1 MKTTVFTRL
10 FVVFV
15 SLAALLFLNGC
26 ESPEEKAASYVSNGN
41 KLLDEGKL
49 GKARLEF
56 RNALQLNKQLV
67 PAWYG
72 LARIAEEKR
81 EWKKAYALY
90 NKVASLDN
98 NHLQAQLMLG
108 KLNVAGNL
116 IEKAL
121 KNSETALKLAPDDP
135 EAHALSASVKYQQ
148 GDIEGAIK
156 EATTALKSDPG
167 NITALVQMAN
177 TRIADKD
184 PAGAL
189 KYIDIAIQHHPDTID
204 LYQLKIATHLKEKQ
218 FDQAI
223 ASYHE
228 LIARFPDRDD
238 FKKAL
243 ADVYAETGAL
253 DKAEETLRARITSKP
268 DNVTAIIDL
277 AIFLRKHRGN
287 DQAEAELRKHI
298 GENTDPELS
307 FALAELLIVNKKTAA
322 AKAVYRQLIE
332 RHGGSP
338 DGLKARNKL
347 AMLELA
353 GGNPEEAGKL
363 VDEVLSIDP
372 NNYRGLLTKAR
383 LQLRD
388 DQQDLAIASL
398 RTALKNNPN
407 AVDALLLLARTHLAA
422 GRWALA
428 KTYYV
433 RAIQAK
439 PEDARTALEYA
450 RLLLQKNKLDE
461 VEQVLQ
467 PVLERHPANPN
478 LLTAMLLADI
488 GQKRWESASTRL
500 GRLHALI
507 GDSPEYNRLAGIVF
521 QGRQQYADSIDAFKK
536 AYEAVPSDQKALVGL
551 LQAYVLAGQK
561 DKAEQLL
568 KSRIADNPGEILP
581 YILLG
586 RLYQL
591 DDRMAEAEQAFE
603 KAIDTAP
610 DRKEGYRNLADALR
624 SQGRIADAIEMLEKA
639 VREYPDS
646 VPIRELLAEMYSRDE
661 NADRA
666 IELYRGLLK
675 DEPDNDIV
683 ANNLASLLSDT
694 RGDRESLEQAEAI
707 ARRFRDSKVAFFLD
721 TLGWIEHKLGKSG
734 DAVTL
739 LRSAIQA
746 RPDVAVFHYHLG
758 MAYQA
763 EKQPRRAR
771 HELEQALQLAKSP
784 FPGMDEAK
792 RLLEVPAATLD
803 AANDARQ

>member
-1 MKTTVFTRL
+1 MKTTVFSRL
-10 FVVFV
+10 SIVFTA
-15 SLAALLFLNGC
+15 LAFLLVLSAC
-26 ESPEEKAASYVSNGN
+26 ESPEEKAAGYVSNGN

-56 RNALQLNKQLV
+56 RNALQLNKRLV

-90 NKVASLDN
+90 NKVASLDS
-98 NHLQAQLMLG
+98 NHLRTQLMLG

-116 IEKAL
+116 IEKAQV
-121 KNSETALKLAPDDP
+121 NSETALKLVPDDP

-148 GDIEGAIK
+148 GDIDGAVK
-156 EATTALKSDPG
+156 EAETALKADPG

-189 KYIDIAIQHHPDTID
+189 KYIDIAIQHHPDQID

-243 ADVYAETGAL
+243 AGVYAETGAL
-253 DKAEETLRARITSKP
+253 DKAEETLRSRIASKP
-268 DNVTAIIDL
+268 DNVAAVIDL
-277 AIFLRKHRGN
+277 AIFLRKHQGK

-298 GENTDPELS
+298 GEDADPELS
-307 FALAELLIVNKKTAA
+307 FALAELLIVNEKIAE
-322 AKAVYRQLIE
+322 AKATYRQLIE
-332 RHGGSP
+332 RHGDSP

-353 GGNPEEAGKL
+353 GGNQEAAGKL
-363 VDEVLSIDP
+363 VDKVLSIDP

-383 LQLRD
+383 LQLSN
-388 DQQDLAIASL
+388 DQQDLAIANL

-450 RLLLQKNKLDE
+450 RLLLRKNEFNE
-461 VEQVLQ
+461 VKQVLQ
-467 PVLERHPANPN
+467 PVLESHPTNPN
-478 LLTAMLLADI
+478 LLTAMLIADI
-488 GQKRWESASTRL
+488 GQKSWESASTRL
-500 GRLHALI
+500 SQLHALI

-536 AYEAVPSDQKALVGL
+536 AYEAVPTDQKSLVGL
-551 LQAYVLAGQK
+551 LRAYVLAGQK

-568 KSRIADNPGEILP
+568 KSRIAENPGATLP

-591 DDRMAEAEQAFE
+591 DGRVTEAEQAFE

-610 DRKEGYRNLADALR
+610 DRKEGYRNLADSLR
-624 SQGRIADAIEMLEKA
+624 GQGRIADAIKMLEKA
-639 VREYPDS
+639 VREYPDN

-661 NADRA
+661 NVERA

-694 RGDRESLEQAEAI
+694 KGDRESLKQAEAI
-707 ARRFRDSKVAFFLD
+707 AQRFRDSKVAFFLD
-721 TLGWIEHKLGKSG
+721 TLGWIEQRLGKSG

-758 MAYQA
+758 MAYLA

-771 HELEQALQLAKSP
+771 QELEQALQLAESP
-784 FPGMDEAK
+784 FPGMDEA
-792 RLLEVPAATLD
+792 RRVLATPTATTD
-803 AANDARQ
+803 VANNGER